1 MSLQRLGS
9 LLMESCLGMIL
20 SHSVGCVDLLMK
32 LGCCLRLT
40 LVSLGHLIEFESKNK
55 LAFETK
61 DMRIFVE

>member
-40 LVSLGHLIEFESKNK
+40 LVSLGHLIEFESKK
-55 LAFETK
+55 
-61 DMRIFVE
+61 